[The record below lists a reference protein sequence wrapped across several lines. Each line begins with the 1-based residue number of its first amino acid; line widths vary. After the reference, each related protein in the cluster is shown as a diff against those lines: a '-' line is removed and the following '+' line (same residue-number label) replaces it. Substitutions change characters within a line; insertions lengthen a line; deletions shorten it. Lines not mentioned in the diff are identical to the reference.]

1 MTRRPRLQ
9 RLLLLLPPKLLL
21 LKLLLLKL
29 LLLRLLLLRLLPPK
43 LLLLRLLLLRL
54 LLQRLL
60 LLLLPMA
67 RLLLKAA
74 SSVQHCPA
82 TRTFSVLMLP
92 LEQSCRG
99 IVNIVLH
106 CVAAGRCIA
115 LNCTAQLTHATCG
128 LPNLCAMACYHPFC
142 CTRESMPQPRNSKP
156 EARRCPPPPI
166 DLAITETSTSS
177 LLLRRLTRVIP
188 SSCS

>member
-9 RLLLLLPPKLLL
+9 RLLLLPPKLLL
-21 LKLLLLKL
+21 LKLLLLLLRL
-29 LLLRLLLLRLLPPK
+29 LLLRLLLLRLLLLK
-43 LLLLRLLLLRL
+43 LLLLRLLLQRL

-106 CVAAGRCIA
+106 RVAAGRCIA
-115 LNCTAQLTHATCG
+115 LNCTAHALHMLFTEI
-128 LPNLCAMACYHPFC
+128 LRQACYHPFC
-142 CTRESMPQPRNSKP
+142 CTRESRPQPRNSKP